1 MPTVRSNI
9 SYAYGKFMR
18 SHRATV
24 RHIVKSV
31 MAILAVAFLLETFLF
46 NVNFYTSAGYNTVS
60 LNDKLDLRETSDGQY
75 QITAVNNVLEFS
87 NVNAEVHNI

>member
-24 RHIVKSV
+24 RPIVKSV
-31 MAILAVAFLLETFLF
+31 MALLAVAFLLETFLF
-46 NVNFYTSAGYNTVS
+46 NVHFYTSAGYHTVP
-60 LNDKLDLRETSDGQY
+60 LNDQLALRATSGR
-75 QITAVNNVLEFS
+75 
-87 NVNAEVHNI
+87 